1 MIPQKQKVVDKGIG
15 DCFRACMAS
24 FLELPNDE
32 RLPDGYE
39 SVEPW
44 QKWLAQFGM
53 ELSWSHKAI
62 WRESYWIGS
71 VKSKNYTDGTTHAI
85 IMQGTT
91 VAFDPSTKK
100 RYRKGVDMLQG
111 DAVLGGWWIEVIDPS
126 LLYKFQQYKEENGS

>member
-39 SVEPW
+39 SIMPW
-44 QKWLAQFGM
+44 NEWLAKFGM
-53 ELSWSHKAI
+53 TLSYSNKHI
-62 WRESYWIGS
+62 WRDGHWVAL
-71 VKSKNYTDGTTHAI
+71 VKSKNYSDGTTHAI
-85 IMQGTT
+85 IMEGHK

-100 RYRKGVDMLQG
+100 RYRKGLDLLQT
-111 DAVLGGWWIEVIDPS
+111 DDVLGGWWIEVIDPS
-126 LLYKFQQYKEENGS
+126 LLYKFQQYKDSNAS

>member
-1 MIPQKQKVVDKGIG
+1 MIPQKQKVIDKGIG

-39 SVEPW
+39 SVTPW
-44 QKWLAQFGM
+44 NEWLAQFGM
-53 ELSWSHKAI
+53 GLSWDHESI
-62 WRESYWIGS
+62 WREGFWIAS

-85 IMQGTT
+85 IMKGTE

-100 RYRKGVDMLQG
+100 RYETGVSLLSG
-111 DAVLGGWWIEVIDPS
+111 DDVQGGWWVEVIDPS
-126 LLYKFQQYKEENGS
+126 LLHRFQEYKLANG